1 MNLPEDFSE
10 EGYNDWE
17 SSFRSEQHRLNEE
30 RKALIEYNKNLL
42 FPILKTNKIKTVVV
56 EFDGSGDSGQIE
68 SVALSRFSL
77 SKMGDEDEKDVAKLL
92 EEVFVGAKITNGVQY
107 GGGGGGQLCVEEQ
120 DTTVEEVISS
130 ICYDLMEIEHPGW
143 ENNEGAYGEF
153 IFDLEK
159 DTISYVHNERITEVN
174 TTEHKY

>member
-1 MNLPEDFSE
+1 MSFFE
-10 EGYNDWE
+10 EQN
-17 SSFRSEQHRLNEE
+17 RLNKE
-30 RKALIEYNKNLL
+30 RKALIEHNKNLL

-77 SKMGDEDEKDVAKLL
+77 SKMGDEDEKDVDKLL
-92 EEVFVGAKITNGVQY
+92 EEVFVGAKIANGVQY
-107 GGGGGGQLCVEEQ
+107 SGGGGQLCVEEQ
-120 DTTVEEVISS
+120 DTTVEGVISS

-153 IFDLEK
+153 IFDLKK
-159 DTISYVHNERITEVN
+159 DTISYTHNDRITEVN

>member
-1 MNLPEDFSE
+1 MNLPEDCSE

-17 SSFRSEQHRLNEE
+17 SSFRSEQNRLNKE

-68 SVALSRFSL
+68 SVGLSRYSYD
-77 SKMGDEDEKDVAKLL
+77 KMGDEDEKDVDKLL
-92 EEVFVGAKITNGVQY
+92 EEFFVGAKIANGDQY
-107 GGGGGGQLCVEEQ
+107 NGEGGELCVEEQ

-143 ENNEGAYGEF
+143 EDGEGAYGEF